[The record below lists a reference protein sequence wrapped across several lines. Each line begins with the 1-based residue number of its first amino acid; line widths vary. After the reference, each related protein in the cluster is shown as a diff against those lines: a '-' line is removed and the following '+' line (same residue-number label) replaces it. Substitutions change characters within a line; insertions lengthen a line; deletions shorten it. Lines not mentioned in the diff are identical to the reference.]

1 MPVMVPVGH
10 GFLRLRTRST
20 QVRSDLVTAR
30 LSTERFDGNSGV
42 VAEGDAHVHNEPLYD
57 PDRTVLEDLA
67 FTDTDAVRAY
77 LDQPVTHALYEDFG
91 REFRQLEPADQQR
104 EFLEAVANYEAWRA
118 QVAELV
124 EKSGEN
130 SPARETLEEL
140 ISRLDDYIGLAK
152 LRLLELDDEE

>member
-1 MPVMVPVGH
+1 MFVMLPLVNGLPRCRA
-10 GFLRLRTRST
+10 FRPRFRASILF
-20 QVRSDLVTAR
+20 SD
-30 LSTERFDGNSGV
+30 RFGGNNEW
-42 VAEGDAHVHNEPLYD
+42 VAQGDEHVHNEPLYD
-57 PDRTVLEDLA
+57 PDRTVLEDLD

-91 REFRQLEPADQQR
+91 REFRQLDPADQRR

-118 QVAELV
+118 QVADLV
-124 EKSGEN
+124 DNYGDGT
-130 SPARETLEEL
+130 PARQTLEEL